1 MKCIVQRH
9 TFRRAL
15 IGWLVACLCIF
26 NFVPPQVQA
35 RTSAQ
40 LDPDTLISLKRLG
53 LQDQTMRGPF
63 SSSYLEF
70 GLPLDWAI
78 SGPGELQLDVDAL
91 LLGGD
96 SNTTGSNDP
105 ITATTIET
113 ATKPSSKATALPTE
127 PAAALSTI
135 NERSTALLTIKIND
149 VLVGNVPLER
159 YGRRTI
165 SLPIPPEAWTTQ
177 REDGL
182 HFIYIELSDYPRCD
196 KDAQVVLYVRDTS
209 QLIVPHTAAPLQ
221 PSLRQLPLPFYQRA
235 LNPDTA
241 MLVVPD
247 RPTADELQAAMTVA
261 AGFGRMSGGNLG
273 LTLTTNSDLKTTG
286 PMTTHL
292 IYVGKADSFGNDLSN
307 VKWPHAPEGSGFT
320 DVDPQDGLLQMLPS
334 PWNPSQA
341 LLWVSSAT
349 DLGLMKA
356 ARALSSGTVR
366 ALSDPNVSIV
376 SQVRPPTTTNNV
388 PLDWTL
394 AELGYDT
401 QTFAGTGSRFTSF
414 QFHLPDGY
422 RVKSDAFFEIDFVH
436 SALLEY
442 ASSGLVLTLND
453 EYIGSARFDDAST
466 VLSSERIPLP
476 TSAFRSG
483 KNTLGVQI
491 DLAPRSAC
499 GNTARLWASV
509 RPESHLHVPIEPAQP
524 TAADLR
530 PNLTRFPKP
539 FNTQPDLS
547 RLGLVVAPGD
557 AMGWRAAAQV
567 AFQLGRDSA
576 AQALDLSLSFA
587 DNVPEAMRSAKHL
600 VVIGRPSQLALIEM
614 MADALP
620 APFSPGSDVADD
632 ASNIEYRVPAN
643 ADVGYLELLSSP
655 WNGERTV
662 LAVLG
667 NNDKGLEQATRALI
681 ISKMRGQLTGNLAII
696 NNDKVYAEE
705 VDVRAAPMLPT
716 ATPEPTPAPTA
727 ASSAP
732 AIPTWLLP
740 VAAIS
745 IGLLFILLSVA
756 AYWWARRRLRR
767 RQPSIVPVDEAAPPA
782 VPLAISPPPAIRRN
796 RAVELTPFPLQD
808 EDDPPD
814 DDVQSSPPSPSS
826 SPS

>member
-1 MKCIVQRH
+1 MNCIAQRH
-9 TFRRAL
+9 TFRFAL
-15 IGWLVACLCIF
+15 VGWIVACLCISCAIPMRVHAR
-26 NFVPPQVQA
+26 VPA
-35 RTSAQ
+35 RAPAQ
-40 LDPDTLISLKRLG
+40 FDPDSIIALKGLG
-53 LQDQTMRGPF
+53 LKDQTMRGPF
-63 SSSYLEF
+63 SSAYLEF

-78 SGPGELQLDVDAL
+78 SGPGELQLDIDAL

-96 SNTTGSNDP
+96 NDTTGSNDP

-113 ATKPSSKATALPTE
+113 PTKPSSKATALPVA
-127 PAAALSTI
+127 PAAPAALSPI

-149 VLVGNVPLER
+149 MLIGEVPLER
-159 YGRRTI
+159 YGRRAI
-165 SLPIPPEAWTTQ
+165 SLPIPPEAWALQ
-177 REDGL
+177 RDDGL
-182 HFIYIELSDYPRCD
+182 HFVYIELSDFPRCD

-209 QLIVPHTAAPLQ
+209 QLIIPHTSVPLQ

-235 LNPDTA
+235 IHPDTA

-273 LTLTTNSDLKTTG
+273 LTLTTSSELKATG

-292 IYVGKADSFGNDLSN
+292 IYVGKADSFGNDLAK
-307 VKWPHAPEGSGFT
+307 VPWTHAPQSGGFA

-414 QFHLPDGY
+414 QFHLPDGF

-466 VLSSERIPLP
+466 ILSSERIPLP

-547 RLGLVVAPGD
+547 RLALVVAPGD
-557 AMGWRAAAQV
+557 VMGWRAAAQV
-567 AFQLGRDSA
+567 AFQLGQDSA

-614 MADALP
+614 MAEALP
-620 APFSPGSDVADD
+620 APFTPGSDVAADS
-632 ASNIEYRVPAN
+632 SNIEYRVPAN

-655 WNGERTV
+655 WNPERTV

-667 NNDKGLEQATRALI
+667 NNDKGLAQAARALTV
-681 ISKMRGQLTGNLAII
+681 SKLRSQLTGNLAIV

-716 ATPEPTPAPTA
+716 ATPEPTPAPSA

-732 AIPTWLLP
+732 AIPIWLLP

-756 AYWWARRRLRR
+756 AYWWARRRIRR
-767 RQPSIVPVDEAAPPA
+767 RHPSVDLEDETAPPA
-782 VPLAISPPPAIRRN
+782 APLAIAPPQPPIRRN
-796 RAVELTPFPLQD
+796 RAVELNPFLPQD
-808 EDDPPD
+808 EDDPP
-814 DDVQSSPPSPSS
+814 
-826 SPS
+826 